1 MSTMTIS
8 LPDPL
13 LQFVESQVA
22 QGRYGDASEYMR
34 ALIHADEKRA
44 AQERLES
51 LLREGL
57 EGEETAF
64 TPQDW
69 HAMRLEALA
78 QVRKSQTHAA

>member
-1 MSTMTIS
+1 MTTMTIF

-13 LQFVESQVA
+13 LQFVDTQVA

-34 ALIHADEKRA
+34 ALIRADEKRA

-64 TPQDW
+64 TP
-69 HAMRLEALA
+69 
-78 QVRKSQTHAA
+78 